1 MFKNKTEVMFGLIK
15 KVFIT
20 SLSCSGSLAYVNN
33 VTDFTKWTSL
43 NNQPSMTRSI
53 LADLN
58 PDEYNERLGH
68 FPFMVNLDVIEVEIL
83 LMNYLVEYVFEIK
96 QKIKILMF
104 LIW

>member
-1 MFKNKTEVMFGLIK
+1 
-15 KVFIT
+15 
-20 SLSCSGSLAYVNN
+20 
-33 VTDFTKWTSL
+33 
-43 NNQPSMTRSI
+43 MTRSI

-104 LIW
+104 LI

>member
-1 MFKNKTEVMFGLIK
+1 
-15 KVFIT
+15 
-20 SLSCSGSLAYVNN
+20 
-33 VTDFTKWTSL
+33 
-43 NNQPSMTRSI
+43 MTRSI
-53 LADLN
+53 IADLN

-104 LIW
+104 LI

>member
-1 MFKNKTEVMFGLIK
+1 MFKNKTEAVFGLIK

-20 SLSCSGSLAYVNN
+20 SLSYSGSLAYVNN

-43 NNQPSMTRSI
+43 NNRPSTTRSI

-68 FPFMVNLDVIEVEIL
+68 FAIMVNLDVMEVKIL
-83 LMNYLVEYVFEIK
+83 LMNYLVEYVFETK
-96 QKIKILMF
+96 QKKKM
-104 LIW
+104 